1 MSGDIVE
8 RLEGRAET
16 LGWLNEQ
23 DGTRE
28 ILLEA
33 AEVIEQLRADLAAER
48 DEVERL
54 TDRIATLCTAG
65 DALADSLQRS
75 EEQFYAHWFE
85 EGVVN
90 EKVREYVS
98 GHSALAAF
106 KEARR
111 EQ

>member
-1 MSGDIVE
+1 MSGDDIVV
-8 RLEGRAET
+8 RLGHVTADD
-16 LGWLNEQ
+16 EQ
-23 DGTRE
+23 CRC
-28 ILLEA
+28 LKCEA
-33 AEVIEQLRADLAAER
+33 ADEIKRLRA
-48 DEVERL
+48 
-54 TDRIATLCTAG
+54 AG

-111 EQ
+111 ER